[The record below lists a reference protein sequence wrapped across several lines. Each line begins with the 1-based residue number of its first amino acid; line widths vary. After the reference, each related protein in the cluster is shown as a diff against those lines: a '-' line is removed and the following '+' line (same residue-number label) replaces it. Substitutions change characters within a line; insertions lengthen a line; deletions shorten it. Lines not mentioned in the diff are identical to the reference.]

1 MEKFPLRLT
10 LNKLTLVITGRNE
23 VAAKV
28 MFLLVSVIL
37 FTEGLPQCMLGYH
50 QPPLPGKEAPL
61 PPRKEAPPPGI
72 RSMSG
77 RYASYWNAFLCL
89 VMLILS
95 EWKFS
100 QI

>member
-37 FTEGLPQCMLGYH
+37 FTGGLPQCMLGYH
-50 QPPLPGKEAPL
+50 H
-61 PPRKEAPPPGI
+61 PPPGRRPPFPAEGSTPRHTVNERPVRI
-72 RSMSG
+72 
-77 RYASYWNAFLCL
+77 LLECIL
-89 VMLILS
+89 VFGNVNT
-95 EWKFS
+95 E
-100 QI
+100 